1 MAKKEDADEVITRL
15 PSPRILKSLLRQ
27 EQEARGKRE
36 NISTDY
42 GQSVKDAS
50 EKHNLHV
57 QAFKLI
63 ARLRRM
69 DPVKLL
75 GFLDHFDDYRAKIKL
90 DDLKATSLGLE
101 EPEGEEEVEKE
112 NDKGNVTKFPPT
124 VASA

>member
-27 EQEARGKRE
+27 DQEARGKHE

-57 QAFKLI
+57 PAFKFI
-63 ARLRRM
+63 SRLRRM

-75 GFLDHFDDYRAKIKL
+75 GFLTHFDDYRAKIKL

-112 NDKGNVTKFPPT
+112 KGNVTKFPPN